1 MIKLAA
7 IALAAFAVAYAAWC
21 IVVFFSPFVDLPHP
35 PAVYP

>member
-7 IALAAFAVAYAAWC
+7 LALAAFAVAYAAWA
-21 IVVFFSPFVDLPHP
+21 IVVLLAPFHPPHL

>member
-7 IALAAFAVAYAAWC
+7 LALAAFAVVFCAWC
-21 IVVFFSPFVDLPHP
+21 LVVFLAPFHPPHL